1 MQIHFFLTTQQG
13 DVLEVDMRK
22 GNVKDQEKT
31 AFLYSSLL
39 ILYLCRN
46 VIY

>member
-22 GNVKDQEKT
+22 GNVKDQEKRH
-31 AFLYSSLL
+31 SC
-39 ILYLCRN
+39 IVLC
-46 VIY
+46 